1 MFDDNK
7 RKFPRA
13 DYPCSLTVWR
23 QDGDQ
28 GVVLAHTANI
38 GAGGLCVH
46 LNQALAPG
54 LALDIR
60 IDFPSHS
67 TPFKCKGKV
76 VRCEESPDGKGQLFY
91 AVGVEFESMDEVKQ
105 AYLQGVVS
113 DLIALHAKT
122 QKKT

>member
-23 QDGDQ
+23 QGGDQ
-28 GVVLAHTANI
+28 DVILAHTANI
-38 GAGGLCVH
+38 GAGGLAVH
-46 LNQALAPG
+46 LNQKLPVGAT
-54 LALDIR
+54 LDIR

-67 TPFKCKGKV
+67 TPFKCKGRV
-76 VRCEESPDGKGQLFY
+76 VRCEESADAEGKPFY
-91 AVGVEFESMDEVKQ
+91 VVGVEFEAMDEVKQ
-105 AYLQGVVS
+105 AYLQGAVS
-113 DLIALHAKT
+113 DLIALHAKP

>member
-23 QDGDQ
+23 QHGDQ
-28 GVVLAHTANI
+28 DVIMAHTANI
-38 GAGGLCVH
+38 GAGGLAAH
-46 LNQALAPG
+46 LDQKLIIG
-54 LALDIR
+54 VVLDIR

-76 VRCEESPDGKGQLFY
+76 VRCEEGPATGGKLFY
-91 AVGVEFESMDEVKQ
+91 VVGVEFEAMDEVKQ

-113 DLIALHAKT
+113 DLIALHAKP
-122 QKKT
+122 KNN